1 MRVLLRDSFKF
12 SLLRNSGIQFLW
24 WIIFYPGFFSTD
36 SFSAVSQAQS
46 GDLSNAGTA
55 SWSLYIR
62 YFSFLG
68 NAIPLL
74 TLISGLALTYSVT
87 CLAYSLSTKKVAAIS
102 SFVVV
107 ATPVV
112 SAMGITLW
120 HDIPFTAGVVLVSAF
135 FVTHF
140 NNRFESV
147 NRFWLLLF
155 PGSVLITF
163 KPNGL
168 PTLIIFA
175 IVFFLFNRNRKIL
188 IELACAITVASV
200 ISISFSYLF
209 IKQPPINTLFGQEF
223 MREDISCYASLEK
236 GRGFVEDKMPGI
248 SNTEG
253 WSSPEACAF
262 ISKSKLTLDEK
273 MRALNLLPGV
283 WFQLILEDPKFV
295 LETHL
300 KRHAYLLPI
309 PLYGIPEEPFIHST
323 IEFKDRGIQWAFP
336 QIAEKARVFPRGW
349 NALRGFFGWAGFWL
363 VVMTFLWR
371 RFKRPEL
378 TPLIIMSISQ
388 LLLLFIVAPIP
399 DGRYALFV
407 LIAGQICLI
416 GKIVESLS
424 GLNARR
430 KAKKAH

>member
-1 MRVLLRDSFKF
+1 MKVFLRDSFKF
-12 SLLRNSGIQFLW
+12 SLLRNCVIQFLW
-24 WIIFYPGFFSTD
+24 WIVFFPGFFSTD
-36 SFSAVSQAQS
+36 SFSAVSQAKS
-46 GDLSNAGTA
+46 GDLSNAGSA

-74 TLISGLALTYSVT
+74 TLISGFALTYSVT
-87 CLAYSLSTKKVAAIS
+87 CLAYSLSSKKIAAVS
-102 SFVVV
+102 SFIIV

-120 HDIPFTAGVVLVSAF
+120 HDIPFTAGLILVSAF
-135 FVTHF
+135 FVSQF
-140 NNRFESV
+140 NNSFEST

-175 IVFFLFNRNRKIL
+175 IMFFLFNRNRKIL
-188 IELACAITVASV
+188 IDLVCAITVACV

-209 IKQPPINTLFGQEF
+209 IKQPPINSLFAQEF
-223 MREDISCYASLEK
+223 IREDISCYASLGK
-236 GRGFVEDKMPGI
+236 GKGFVEDKMPGI

-273 MRALNLLPGV
+273 MRAVNLLPRV
-283 WFQLILEDPKFV
+283 WFQLILTDPIFI

-309 PLYGIPEEPFIHST
+309 PLYGIPVEPFIHST

-336 QIAEKARVFPRGW
+336 QIAEKARILPRAW
-349 NALRGFFGWAGFWL
+349 NALRGFFGWAGLWL
-363 VVMTFLWR
+363 VVMVYLSR
-371 RFKRPEL
+371 RYKKPEL
-378 TPLIIMSISQ
+378 APLILMSVSQ

-407 LIAGQICLI
+407 LIAGQICFI
-416 GKIVESLS
+416 GKTLELIN

-430 KAKKAH
+430 KAKKEH

>member
-1 MRVLLRDSFKF
+1 MKVLLRDSFKF
-12 SLLRNSGIQFLW
+12 SLIRNSIIQFLW

-74 TLISGLALTYSVT
+74 TLLSGLALTYSVT

-102 SFVVV
+102 SFVLV

-112 SAMGITLW
+112 SAIGITLW
-120 HDIPFTAGVVLVSAF
+120 HDIPFTAGLILVSAF
-135 FVTHF
+135 FVSYF
-140 NNRFESV
+140 NNSFEFT
-147 NRFWLLLF
+147 NRFWFLLF
-155 PGSVLITF
+155 PGSVLISF

-175 IVFFLFNRNRKIL
+175 LVFLFFNRNRKIL
-188 IELACAITVASV
+188 KDLVSAIAIVSV
-200 ISISFSYLF
+200 ISIGFSYLI

-223 MREDISCYASLEK
+223 MREDVSCYASLEK
-236 GRGFVEDKMPGI
+236 GKGFVEEKMPGI
-248 SNTEG
+248 SNSEG

-273 MRALNLLPGV
+273 TRAVDLLPRV

-309 PLYGIPEEPFIHST
+309 PLYGIPVEPFIHST

-336 QIAEKARVFPRGW
+336 QIAEKARILPRAW
-349 NALRGFFGWAGFWL
+349 NALRGFFGWAGLWL
-363 VVMTFLWR
+363 VVLVYYSR
-371 RFKRPEL
+371 RYRRPEL
-378 TPLIIMSISQ
+378 APLVIMSVSQ
-388 LLLLFIVAPIP
+388 MVLLFIVAPIP

-416 GKIVESLS
+416 GKTVESIG

-430 KAKKAH
+430 KAKKEH

>member
-1 MRVLLRDSFKF
+1 MKVLLRDSFKF
-12 SLLRNSGIQFLW
+12 SLIRNSVIQFLW

-68 NAIPLL
+68 DAIPLL

-102 SFVVV
+102 SFVLV

-120 HDIPFTAGVVLVSAF
+120 HDIPFTAGLILVSAF
-135 FVTHF
+135 FISHF
-140 NNRFESV
+140 NNSFEST

-155 PGSVLITF
+155 PGSVLVTF

-188 IELACAITVASV
+188 IDLVSAIAIVSV
-200 ISISFSYLF
+200 ISIGFSYLI

-223 MREDISCYASLEK
+223 MREDVSCYASLEK
-236 GRGFVEDKMPGI
+236 GKGFVEEKMPGI
-248 SNTEG
+248 SNSEG

-262 ISKSKLTLDEK
+262 ISKSKLSLDEK
-273 MRALNLLPGV
+273 TRAVNLLPRV

-309 PLYGIPEEPFIHST
+309 PLYGIPVEPFIHST

-336 QIAEKARVFPRGW
+336 QIAEKARILPRAW
-349 NALRGFFGWAGFWL
+349 NALRGFFGWAGLWL
-363 VVMTFLWR
+363 VVLVYYSR
-371 RFKRPEL
+371 RYRRPEL
-378 TPLIIMSISQ
+378 APLVIMSVSQ
-388 LLLLFIVAPIP
+388 MVLLFIVAPIP

-416 GKIVESLS
+416 GKTAESIS

-430 KAKKAH
+430 KTKKEH